1 MTADVVTTAPRGR
14 RAEQRERTRRR
25 IVEATVHLH
34 TTLGPARTTI
44 SGIAERAGVQR
55 HTVYAHFPDETE
67 LFRACTAM
75 WWERN
80 PYPDHALWTAIDD
93 PRERLAVA
101 LDEVYA
107 WFERS
112 GSELLT
118 VVADAGRVPAMQ
130 EPAARQVALMRER
143 VATLAR
149 GWGVRGR
156 RRARLVAAI
165 AHSLQLTTWR
175 TLVRD
180 GGLGRSEAVTLLGA
194 LADAA
199 CRPER

>member
-1 MTADVVTTAPRGR
+1 M
-14 RAEQRERTRRR
+14 
-25 IVEATVHLH
+25 HLH
-34 TTLGPARTTI
+34 TTVGPARTTI

-55 HTVYAHFPDETE
+55 HTVYAHFPDERE
-67 LFRACTAM
+67 LFHACTAM
-75 WWERN
+75 WWQRN
-80 PYPDHALWTAIDD
+80 PYPDRARWAAIDD

-101 LDEVYA
+101 LGEVYA

-112 GSELLT
+112 GGELLT
-118 VVADAGRVPAMQ
+118 VVADAGKVPAMQ
-130 EPAARQVALMRER
+130 EPVARQVALMGER

-156 RRARLVAAI
+156 RRARLTAAI

-180 GGLGRSEAVTLLGA
+180 GGLTRDEAVALLTA